1 MSDKIKAIHGDVE
14 AADFVQRHSC
24 VIAPLAV
31 VSNGT
36 RRVTG
41 SGADGLLSE
50 DEKTELKGACAAFG
64 VAWKAA
70 YDRPLTQVEVEDVS
84 LKYFGDR
91 QTAFKEASY
100 DKLLLSFLHKALSR

>member
-14 AADFVQRHSC
+14 AADFVQHHSC
-24 VIAPLAV
+24 VIAPLAL

-50 DEKTELKGACAAFG
+50 DKQNGAQGGVRGLWGSVEGEL
-64 VAWKAA
+64 
-70 YDRPLTQVEVEDVS
+70 LT
-84 LKYFGDR
+84 
-91 QTAFKEASY
+91 TAS
-100 DKLLLSFLHKALSR
+100 